1 MMFQYP
7 LDEAIKSN
15 IFFKIYISTESRSK
29 LDQIAKLKKKKF
41 YRFRLDTSYARAK
54 ILSRDKTPMLK
65 VIKDIYKKFKIN
77 YPNIKYV
84 CMIYATACLL
94 KKNDFKKAF
103 YKFKKIC
110 NQNKGKS
117 VSMQTIVSYPAPVEW
132 AMKVK
137 KNNKIS
143 YISKKYTKKT
153 SDTFSKLYYDSG
165 GFHFLDS
172 NYFETNKKTI
182 YFGYKIPKSRSVD
195 INDFEDLDLAKN
207 LLRN

>member
-1 MMFQYP
+1 
-7 LDEAIKSN
+7 
-15 IFFKIYISTESRSK
+15 
-29 LDQIAKLKKKKF
+29 
-41 YRFRLDTSYARAK
+41 
-54 ILSRDKTPMLK
+54 
-65 VIKDIYKKFKIN
+65 
-77 YPNIKYV
+77 
-84 CMIYATACLL
+84 
-94 KKNDFKKAF
+94 
-103 YKFKKIC
+103 
-110 NQNKGKS
+110 
-117 VSMQTIVSYPAPVEW
+117 MQTIVCYPAPVEW
-132 AMKVK
+132 AMKDK